1 VRSDKIRVKRYF
13 TEIRK
18 NSLDL
23 NQMIDSKELLPGSIP
38 LKAAKYILIELA
50 EAMANTIQHILA
62 KDKGIA
68 VSGYIDT
75 ILKAYENRLVSE
87 KLFQRLKPFFDFRN
101 SLIHRYWTIND
112 ARLVENIL
120 VGRKD
125 FDLFIE
131 EIETYLKAMEE
142 ANNGGK
148 PEQ

>member
-1 VRSDKIRVKRYF
+1 MKRYF

-23 NQMIDSKELLPGSIP
+23 NTLIDSKELLPGSIP

-50 EAMANTIQHILA
+50 EAMSNTIQHILA

-87 KLFQRLKPFFDFRN
+87 NLFQRLKPFFDFRN
-101 SLIHRYWTIND
+101 SLIHRYWSISD
-112 ARLVENIL
+112 ERLVENIL
-120 VGRKD
+120 QGRKD
-125 FDLFIE
+125 FDLFLE
-131 EIETYLKAMEE
+131 EVEAYLESLDE
-142 ANNGGK
+142 SDNGGK